1 VIPTGTVCCHS
12 FWHLIWKYIWS
23 IIWHIFPDIIVWHSI
38 WHYLTFYSDILFW
51 HYIWHLFNLFWHPF
65 WPILTFSLTWELPSE
80 IRRSRLSKEDEKE
93 KVPLTKLETLT
104 WQVGKNKQGS
114 RQEST
119 YKTGPSMGELEVWCC
134 CHMGTWVKACST
146 HSVVIP
152 MVPGFSHIPTWG
164 RFKGFV
170 VIVRPYWH
178 TTLFVDCLAPFR
190 VANLQFSL
198 ANSHQN
204 QRCLNSVD
212 SPNAGWKYKH
222 SHPPNWI
229 HNLQMPMAQH
239 GKSTLQ
245 AAAACFQRDGRW
257 LDQPGMDVSGL
268 FVGKRKPTPLANGGC
283 YALVNI
289 YITMENH
296 GKSTFLMGKSTMSM
310 AIFKFAN
317 YECLPGRVSIFVG
330 RVKSETPEIQATS
343 RSVTCTC
350 ATWVPVEP
358 VEPVGSGS
366 CCLETASVTKANSP
380 QPRQCLKLDGNLVPI
395 CAN

>member
-1 VIPTGTVCCHS
+1 MIPTGTVCCHS
-12 FWHLIWKYIWS
+12 FWHLIWKYIWP

-65 WPILTFSLTWELPSE
+65 WPILTFSLTWALPSE
-80 IRRSRLSKEDEKE
+80 IRRSRSSKEDEKE

-119 YKTGPSMGELEVWCC
+119 SKTGPSMGELEVGCC

-204 QRCLNSVD
+204 QRCLKSVD

-222 SHPPNWI
+222 SHPPNWM

-283 YALVNI
+283 YALVNV

-296 GKSTFLMGKSTMSM
+296 HFWWVNQRCLWPFSSSQTVNVYQAGYSFFFDGWSQKRLKSKPH
-310 AIFKFAN
+310 
-317 YECLPGRVSIFVG
+317 PGR
-330 RVKSETPEIQATS
+330 S
-343 RSVTCTC
+343 R
-350 ATWVPVEP
+350 ARAR
-358 VEPVGSGS
+358 
-366 CCLETASVTKANSP
+366 LECPLSP
-380 QPRQCLKLDGNLVPI
+380 WNP
-395 CAN
+395 